1 MEVNHMI
8 FYICHFLLSS
18 SSSFFFQNF
27 NVRIMSW
34 SPTCYYFGIL
44 DRQFKSEIE
53 KDKIALHGWWQ
64 YYVPQIIIFRMCKWC
79 VLGRVHLKVHSE
91 NHTEYNYTRNW
102 LGTQAGS
109 LGRGVLPRPWN
120 YSQPASQMK
129 LNSCWVRLRQG
140 RIQDFFRR
148 GCTRLLL

>member
-18 SSSFFFQNF
+18 SSSIFFQNS

-64 YYVPQIIIFRMCKWC
+64 YYVTNHFYDVQMMC
-79 VLGRVHLKVHSE
+79 L
-91 NHTEYNYTRNW
+91 
-102 LGTQAGS
+102 
-109 LGRGVLPRPWN
+109 RP
-120 YSQPASQMK
+120 SSP
-129 LNSCWVRLRQG
+129 
-140 RIQDFFRR
+140 
-148 GCTRLLL
+148 

>member
-64 YYVPQIIIFRMCKWC
+64 HYVPQIIIFTMRKWC
-79 VLGRVHLKVHSE
+79 VLGQVHLKVHSE
-91 NHTEYNYTRNW
+91 NHTEYNW
-102 LGTQAGS
+102 GFAFTQEPGRALKLEVWVGVYYQGLQTIAS
-109 LGRGVLPRPWN
+109 LHHRWN
-120 YSQPASQMK
+120 
-129 LNSCWVRLRQG
+129 
-140 RIQDFFRR
+140 
-148 GCTRLLL
+148 

>member
-1 MEVNHMI
+1 MVLH
-8 FYICHFLLSS
+8 LSF
-18 SSSFFFQNF
+18 SSFFIFF
-27 NVRIMSW
+27 FIRIL
-34 SPTCYYFGIL
+34 TLGLCHDLLYAFIL
-44 DRQFKSEIE
+44 EFWRDRQFKSEIE

-120 YSQPASQMK
+120 HSQPASQMK